1 MSLAL
6 GARLG
11 RYEIRSQIG
20 SGGMGE
26 VYLAWDSELDRT
38 VALKILPPEVASDPE
53 RMRRFVQEAKSAS
66 ALNHPNILIVHD
78 VGRSDSIPFMV
89 TEHVEGDTLRA
100 RLRHGRLS
108 LIEALD
114 VAIQIASALAEAH
127 HAGLIHRDV
136 KPENVMLRRGG
147 LVKLLDFG
155 LAKAAD
161 PDAVD
166 GDAPTAALLQTAE
179 GLVLGTAAYM
189 SPEQAEGKPVDAR
202 SDIFSFGAVLYEM
215 LTGRR
220 AFQGENTL
228 STLSAILRDDPQ
240 PIGQLVD
247 EIPRDAEK
255 LIARCLRKDL
265 RRRCQHM
272 DDLKVALEELK
283 EELESGTVQT
293 NVMPTGARGAR
304 PSMSIVVAG
313 GLALGIAGTVWWN
326 FFRPASPMPSL
337 TPLTSL
343 PGIEQ
348 QPAVSPDGQQIAFS
362 WNGAQG
368 DNFDIYIQ
376 HIAGGAPLRL
386 TTNVADDISP
396 VWSPDGGRI
405 AFVRQA
411 PSGGAVIVV
420 PSLGGPERRLIDV
433 ALHAG
438 MDRIL
443 DWSPDGKLLA
453 IADRTTTKECE
464 ISLLSVEGGD
474 KRILASPPAG
484 AICDNSPAFSPDG
497 RSVVFVRWAGQA
509 VGDLYEIPTV
519 GGEAKRLTFDNRQNR
534 GPVWMPDGQSIVFSS
549 ERDGGQALWKIA
561 ATGGTPE
568 KLMDARGSI
577 IIPGVSRQKNSQNPR
592 LALEETV
599 LDSNIWRVEASHSS
613 GARSLPKRF
622 IASTRQDVWPQYSPD
637 GMKVAFA
644 SDRSGSWEIWV
655 SDGDGANAAQLTSFR
670 GRHVGSPVWSPD
682 SRRIAFDARPEG
694 SPDIY
699 SVNAEGGLPRRLTTD
714 SSEDTAPSWSNNGRW
729 IYFASDRDGT
739 QQVWKMPADGG
750 QPRRVTKGGGFASRE
765 SPDGKVLYFTK
776 RRWAPGG
783 LWRMPV
789 DGGEE
794 TPFLDQLE
802 PEYDRMW
809 ALTGEGV
816 YFIQHDRPPRAVIS
830 LLSVSTRRATS
841 LTAVDDTTHY
851 APGLSVSPDGRW
863 ILYTQIDQRNADI
876 LLLEHIR

>member
-1 MSLAL
+1 MSLAP
-6 GARLG
+6 GVRLG

-26 VYLAWDSELDRT
+26 VYLAWDSDLDRT
-38 VALKILPPEVASDPE
+38 VALKILPTAIASDPD
-53 RMRRFVQEAKSAS
+53 RMRRFVQETKAAS

-78 VGRSDSIPFMV
+78 VGRTDSIPYMV
-89 TEHVEGDTLRA
+89 TEHVQGETLRT
-100 RLRHGRLS
+100 RLRKGPLPTA
-108 LIEALD
+108 EALD

-127 HAGLIHRDV
+127 HAGIIHRDV
-136 KPENVMLRRGG
+136 KPENVMVRSGG

-161 PDAVD
+161 PHPVN
-166 GDAPTAALLQTAE
+166 GDASTEALVQTAE
-179 GLVLGTAAYM
+179 GIVLGTAAYM
-189 SPEQAEGKPVDAR
+189 SPEQAEGKSVDAR

-215 LTGRR
+215 LTGHR
-220 AFQGENTL
+220 AFQGENRL
-228 STLSAILRDDPQ
+228 STLSAIVRDEPK
-240 PIGQLVD
+240 PITELIGD
-247 EIPRDAEK
+247 IPREAEK
-255 LIARCLRKDL
+255 LVARCLRKDL
-265 RRRCQHM
+265 RRRYQHM
-272 DDLKVALEELK
+272 DDLKVALEELR
-283 EELESGTVQT
+283 EDLASGTLQAVAK
-293 NVMPTGARGAR
+293 PTAARGAR
-304 PSMSIVVAG
+304 LSISIVIAS
-313 GLALGIAGTVWWN
+313 GLALAIAGALWWN

-362 WNGAQG
+362 WNGPQG

-386 TTNVADDISP
+386 TTNVAEDISP
-396 VWSPDGGRI
+396 VWSPDGGRV

-411 PSGGAVIVV
+411 PSGGAVIMV

-438 MDRIL
+438 MDRRL

-453 IADRTTTKECE
+453 IADRTATKECE
-464 ISLLSVEGGD
+464 ISLLSVDTGD
-474 KRILASPPAG
+474 NRILVSPPAG

-497 RSVVFVRWAGQA
+497 RRVVFVRWAGQA
-509 VGDLYEIPTV
+509 VGDLYDIPTV
-519 GGEAKRLTFDNRQNR
+519 GGEATRLTFDNRQNR
-534 GPVWMPDGQSIVFSS
+534 GPVWTPDGQSIVFSS
-549 ERDGGQALWKIA
+549 ERDGGQALWRI
-561 ATGGTPE
+561 TGSGATPE
-568 KLMDARGSI
+568 KIMDARGSS
-577 IIPGVSRQKNSQNPR
+577 IIPGVSRQKNSDESR

-599 LDSNIWRVEASHSS
+599 LDSNIWRVEAGHSS
-613 GARSLPKRF
+613 GARSFPKRF
-622 IASTRQDVWPQYSPD
+622 IASTRQDVWPEYSPD
-637 GMKVAFA
+637 GTKIAFA

-655 SDGDGANAAQLTSFR
+655 SDSEGANAAQLTSFR

-699 SVNAEGGLPRRLTTD
+699 TVSAEGGLPRRLTTEP
-714 SSEDTAPSWSNNGRW
+714 SEDTAPSWSHDGRW

-739 QQVWKMPADGG
+739 QQVWKMPAEGG
-750 QPRRVTKGGGFASRE
+750 GPVRVTNGGGFASRE
-765 SPDGKVLYFTK
+765 APDGKVLYFTK
-776 RRWAPGG
+776 RRWAVGG
-783 LWRMPV
+783 LWRIPV

-802 PEYDRMW
+802 PGYDRMW
-809 ALTGEGV
+809 ALTREGV
-816 YFIQHDRPPRAVIS
+816 YFLQPDRRPRAVIS
-830 LLSVSTRRATS
+830 FLSFSKGGATS
-841 LTAVDDTTHY
+841 LTSVDDTNHY

-863 ILYTQIDQRNADI
+863 ILFTQIDQRNGDI
-876 LLLEHIR
+876 LLLEHIG